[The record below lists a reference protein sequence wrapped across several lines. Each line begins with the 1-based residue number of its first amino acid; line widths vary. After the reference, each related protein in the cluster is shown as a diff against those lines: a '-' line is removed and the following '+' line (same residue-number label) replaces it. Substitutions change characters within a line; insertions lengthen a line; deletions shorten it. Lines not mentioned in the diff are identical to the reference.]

1 MREVWRFLSRIW
13 IRLLAFNVLLI
24 FLLALGL
31 LSLATY
37 ENHLLTLQER
47 SMVQQGRVLAA
58 ALGGRGPLAPLDAEL
73 ILRNLEQRTEARL
86 RVIDPSFNL
95 LADSA
100 RLGPRRDEPEP
111 PPPEATP
118 ARESWTYRLGSALY
132 RLYERF
138 FLPPT
143 PPPGDDEFYASE
155 EQLRGPEIL
164 EALAGKYGRRT
175 RITPGG
181 ERSVTL
187 YSAIPIRSGDEI
199 VGAVLVSRSTFQI
212 LQALYDFRVSA
223 FRVILASIAASVVLS
238 LLVATTIARPLG
250 QLGREALALLDR
262 RGRLRGSFHSWRRL
276 DEIGD
281 LSRALSQLTRR
292 LEDHQKFMESF
303 ASDLSHELKNPL
315 AAIRN
320 ATELLADLD
329 DPKERQRFVRMVL
342 QDVARLEHLL
352 SDVRDIAHIDAGAV
366 EPARETVVLQP
377 LLTGLLEQQRLRR
390 DREVVFSLEAP
401 ETPLVVE
408 ASPER
413 LAQVFENLLDNA
425 ASFSPP
431 QGEVKIVL
439 EQRGQD
445 ALARVCDQG
454 LGIPPEHLEKIFGRF
469 FSYRP
474 HEKSARDHHTGL
486 GLAIVQS
493 IVESMGGKVRA
504 SNGAERG
511 AIFEVELPLAG

>member
-1 MREVWRFLSRIW
+1 MRGLWRFLSRIW

-37 ENHLLTLQER
+37 ENHLLELQER

-58 ALGGRGPLAPLDAEL
+58 ALSARGPLNTFDAQL
-73 ILRNLEQRTEARL
+73 ILRNLDQRTEARL
-86 RVIDPSFNL
+86 RVIDPSFQV

-100 RLGPRRDEPEP
+100 LLGPRRQSEPAP
-111 PPPEATP
+111 LPATP
-118 ARESWTYRLGSALY
+118 ARESWTYRLGSAFY
-132 RLYERF
+132 SVYERF

-143 PPPGDDEFYASE
+143 PPPGDDAFYATD

-175 RITPGG
+175 RITGGG

-187 YSAIPIRSGDEI
+187 YSAIPIRSGEQV
-199 VGAVLVSRSTFQI
+199 VGVVLVSRSTFQI

-250 QLGREALALLDR
+250 RLGREALALLDR
-262 RGRLRGSFHSWRRL
+262 RGRLRGSFHAWQRL

-281 LSRALSQLTRR
+281 LSRALAQLTRR
-292 LEDHQKFMESF
+292 LEEHQKFMESF

-315 AAIRN
+315 TAIRN

-352 SDVRDIAHIDAGAV
+352 SDVREIAAIDAGAV
-366 EPARETVVLQP
+366 EPMRERVALQP
-377 LLTGLLEQQRLRR
+377 LLAGLVEQQRLRR
-390 DREVVFSLEAP
+390 DREVVFTLQAP
-401 ETPLVVE
+401 ETALVVE

-431 QGEVKIVL
+431 GGEVRVEL
-439 EQRGQD
+439 EQRGHD
-445 ALARVCDQG
+445 AVVGVRDQG
-454 LGIPPEHLEKIFGRF
+454 TGIPPEHLEKIFARF

-474 HEKSARDHHTGL
+474 HQKNARDHHTGL
-486 GLAIVQS
+486 GLAIVKS
-493 IVESMGGKVRA
+493 IVESLGGGIEA
-504 SNGAERG
+504 NNDAAGG
-511 AIFEVELPLAG
+511 AIFEVELPLTV